1 MTLILLITCKGE
13 IPLKSYLWNEK
24 TIVRIAC
31 EELYE
36 FASDKQMTEW

>member
-1 MTLILLITCKGE
+1 MTLILLITCKGR

-24 TIVRIAC
+24 MIVRIAC

-36 FASDKQMTEW
+36 FAFDKQMTE